1 MSDRFRAPKVPMR
14 GCKIIV
20 RASERRAENH
30 STLRR
35 EINPAQRAQ
44 RETKRKV
51 TESVNSIK

>member
-1 MSDRFRAPKVPMR
+1 MR
-14 GCKIIV
+14 GCKIIE